1 MSTAVQFSP
10 TFVSSRLGMKSS
22 LVRLMQRVCLAR
34 QIYCRRASVDRSGAV
49 KRDVAQGGGACQRPV
64 GPIGRASALLTLL
77 LSCFMYACVCICII
91 KSMLVM
97 MSACA
102 NAMCDSLGSL
112 CKT

>member
-34 QIYCRRASVDRSGAV
+34 QIYCRQACVEMAGAV

-64 GPIGRASALLTLL
+64 GLIGRASALLTLL
-77 LSCFMYACVCICII
+77 LSCFMFACVCI
-91 KSMLVM
+91 MLVM
-97 MSACA
+97 MFVFC
-102 NAMCDSLGSL
+102 MCQQDV
-112 CKT
+112 